1 MENITKKRKLTD
13 ETSTSIVNN
22 NMNFSQDEEFIE
34 DSQNNNTP
42 SPFSYNLLSPVS
54 SKEAKSPPSDTR
66 IIKEIGNIMKTK
78 HNLLERL
85 SKLIVSPQYIFCSL
99 LLICHKGKLKLQMK
113 GCQSLLLL
121 QLRMKG
127 PTLSLR

>member
-99 LLICHKGKLKLQMK
+99 LLICHKGN
-113 GCQSLLLL
+113 
-121 QLRMKG
+121 
-127 PTLSLR
+127 